1 MSSDWLWLLSL
12 GGVAWIWWD
21 GLQKREIAV
30 RTARF
35 ECERASVQFLDD
47 SVALSKLRLRRDNN
61 QRVRIYREYS
71 FDYSSVG
78 DDRQVGRVYLLG
90 ERVLTANLIA

>member
-1 MSSDWLWLLSL
+1 MSSDWLWLVVL
-12 GGVAWIWWD
+12 GVIAWFWWD
-21 GLQKREIAV
+21 SLQKREIAV

-47 SVALSKLRLRRDNN
+47 SVALSKMRLRRDNN
-61 QRVRIYREYS
+61 QQVRIYREYS

>member
-1 MSSDWLWLLSL
+1 V
-12 GGVAWIWWD
+12 GQPA
-21 GLQKREIAV
+21 KT
-30 RTARF
+30 RTRGARRAR

-47 SVALSKLRLRRDNN
+47 SVALSKNALAARQQPAR
-61 QRVRIYREYS
+61 RIYREYS

-78 DDRQVGRVYLLG
+78 DDRQAGRVYLLG

>member
-1 MSSDWLWLLSL
+1 MSSDWLWLVGL
-12 GGVAWIWWD
+12 GAVAWFWWD
-21 GLQKREIAV
+21 SLQKREIAV
-30 RTARF
+30 RAARF

-47 SVALSKLRLRRDNN
+47 SVSLSKMRLRRDNN
-61 QRVRIYREYS
+61 HRARIYREYS

-78 DDRQVGRVYLLG
+78 DDRQAGRFYLLG

>member
-1 MSSDWLWLLSL
+1 M
-12 GGVAWIWWD
+12 
-21 GLQKREIAV
+21 
-30 RTARF
+30 
-35 ECERASVQFLDD
+35 
-47 SVALSKLRLRRDNN
+47 RLRRDNN
-61 QRVRIYREYS
+61 QQVRIYREYS

>member
-1 MSSDWLWLLSL
+1 MSSDWLWLVSL
-12 GGVAWIWWD
+12 GVVAWFWWD
-21 GLQKREIAV
+21 SLQKREIAV
-30 RTARF
+30 RAARF

-47 SVALSKLRLRRDNN
+47 SVALSKMRLRRDNN
-61 QRVRIYREYS
+61 QRARIYREYS

>member
-1 MSSDWLWLLSL
+1 MSSDWLWLVGL
-12 GGVAWIWWD
+12 GAVAWFWWD
-21 GLQKREIAV
+21 SLQKREIAV
-30 RTARF
+30 RAARV

-47 SVALSKLRLRRDNN
+47 SVALSKMRLRRDNN

-78 DDRQVGRVYLLG
+78 DDRQAGRVYLLG